1 MPPKGLCIKGLVP
14 RLVFW
19 GGDVVFKW
27 WDQVGGLDYLGE
39 GVLKWV
45 SKTLA
50 LCSVVFCRLAM
61 KYIVFRL
68 LPSCWDT
75 SLLSYRL

>member
-50 LCSVVFCRLAM
+50 LCSVVFLAFGHE
-61 KYIVFRL
+61 VHSVLSPPL
-68 LPSCWDT
+68 LLGHKPT
-75 SLLSYRL
+75 FL